1 MTHKRTVKQG
11 NVFTVDAKV
20 IATNLVLRYL
30 TLHEKRVRVVNSTFN
45 AQASPAI
52 SLVSVSVTRPRS
64 WTLIPVTFKTSR
76 NLLTY
81 QRTHLSQFGKNG

>member
-1 MTHKRTVKQG
+1 MTHKTTVKQG
-11 NVFTVDAKV
+11 FFFTGDAKV

-30 TLHEKRVRVVNSTFN
+30 TLHEKKVPAVNSTFN

-52 SLVSVSVTRPRS
+52 SLASASVTRRRS

-81 QRTHLSQFGKNG
+81 PRTHQSQFGKNG

>member
-1 MTHKRTVKQG
+1 MTHKTTVKQG
-11 NVFTVDAKV
+11 FVFTEDAKV

-30 TLHEKRVRVVNSTFN
+30 TLHEKKVHAVNSTFN

-52 SLVSVSVTRPRS
+52 SLASASVTRRRS

-81 QRTHLSQFGKNG
+81 PRTHQSQFGKNG